1 MGFRLT
7 SDSAFWLE
15 RGKRWLPR
23 IGWVLTLVGVI
34 LLAATAARL
43 TWLVLGPGWG
53 EIYTPADP
61 GGEREVA
68 QVQQATEEGERPAGL
83 SAVADHHLFGEP
95 PPEGGEP
102 QDVAPEELPETE
114 RDLTL
119 RGVLAESA
127 DDGDGRAIIE
137 SGEAEDVYRVGDAV
151 EDHLAVEHIHS
162 ARVVLRDG
170 DDLEVLAL
178 EQSGWEAEGATVA
191 AAEPLARPHPIGP
204 AENGSVQE
212 GEEPVAD
219 RDDQA
224 LARHQVEAMRTQ
236 YERDPRALMEI
247 FAVRPVME
255 GGTVEG
261 VRLSARDEEGAE
273 ILEGSGL
280 REGDVIRRVENVP
293 IRDQRR
299 LEALAEQIDRVSTLD
314 VEVERDGETETLQ
327 VELY

>member
-1 MGFRLT
+1 MGYRLT

-23 IGWVLTLVGVI
+23 IGRLLTLVGVI
-34 LLAATAARL
+34 LLGATAARL
-43 TWLVLGPGWG
+43 TWLVLDPGWS
-53 EIYTPADP
+53 ETDAPADP
-61 GGEREVA
+61 GGAREVA
-68 QVQQATEEGERPAGL
+68 QVQQATEGERPAGL

-95 PPEGGEP
+95 SPEGAEP
-102 QDVAPEELPETE
+102 HDVAPEELPETE
-114 RDLTL
+114 RDLRL
-119 RGVLAESA
+119 RGVLAASA
-127 DDGDGRAIIE
+127 EDSDGRAIIE
-137 SGEAEDVYRVGDAV
+137 SGEAEDLYRVGDAV
-151 EDHLAVEHIHS
+151 GEHLTVEYIHS